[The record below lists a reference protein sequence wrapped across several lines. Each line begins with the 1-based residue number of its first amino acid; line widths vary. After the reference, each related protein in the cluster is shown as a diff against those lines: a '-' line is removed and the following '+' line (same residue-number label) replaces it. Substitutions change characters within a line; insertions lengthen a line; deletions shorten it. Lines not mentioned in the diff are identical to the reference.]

1 MNYETNKLK
10 TRIIEKFGS
19 YAAFA
24 EKLGMEKSTLS
35 KLINEGREWK
45 GSTMMKAVELLEI
58 PATEIESYFFT
69 PAVGELQP
77 SKT

>member
-10 TRIIEKFGS
+10 TRIIERFGS

-69 PAVGELQP
+69 PAVEVLQP

>member
-69 PAVGELQP
+69 PAVEVIQP
-77 SKT
+77 SRT